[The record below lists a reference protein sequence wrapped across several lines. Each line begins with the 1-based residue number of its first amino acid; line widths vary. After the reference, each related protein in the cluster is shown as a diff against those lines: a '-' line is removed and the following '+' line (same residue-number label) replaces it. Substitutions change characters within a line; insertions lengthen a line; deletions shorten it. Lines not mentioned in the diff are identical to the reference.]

1 MSIASRNSH
10 TGHIATKLCIV
21 RAFEWPVRS
30 LITTQVHRIN
40 TCMETPAAHSTRPLR
55 RQHNTFAPS
64 CIDCRSLCGACTPRW
79 CAAARPTTHYVV
91 DSEALN
97 VNHRLGTR
105 VCMMARKSSHR
116 HLSVEAVVDHL
127 DLHCD
132 YYYLMYYDWT
142 LPSAFVDV
150 GAEAEM
156 LKEKLS
162 HELDR

>member
-40 TCMETPAAHSTRPLR
+40 TCMETPAAHSTGPLR

-64 CIDCRSLCGACTPRW
+64 CIDCRSPCGACTPRW

-91 DSEALN
+91 RQRSPQ
-97 VNHRLGTR
+97 
-105 VCMMARKSSHR
+105 CQP
-116 HLSVEAVVDHL
+116 
-127 DLHCD
+127 
-132 YYYLMYYDWT
+132 
-142 LPSAFVDV
+142 PSWDASLYE
-150 GAEAEM
+150 G
-156 LKEKLS
+156 KEKLTQALVS
-162 HELDR
+162 RSRRRSPGFTFRLLLFDVLRLDASISIC